1 MPGREAVM
9 RAEREIRIDF
19 NYLLNTAKMAAKQ
32 AARLRQVEQE
42 IKSKVQTLD
51 EIEEFVLGKLKELTG
66 KDFRAYALEHNYGR
80 KKT

>member
-1 MPGREAVM
+1 
-9 RAEREIRIDF
+9 
-19 NYLLNTAKMAAKQ
+19 
-32 AARLRQVEQE
+32 
-42 IKSKVQTLD
+42 LD